1 MIRRGLDNLRIGE
14 LQRFSITGGLA
25 SSYTAL
31 PFFPYKEFYREP
43 LGDSLQG
50 ALALA
55 LKGDADIVRRES
67 NLPEQP

>member
-1 MIRRGLDNLRIGE
+1 MMRRGLDNLRIEE

-25 SSYTAL
+25 SSYAAL
-31 PFFPYKEFYREP
+31 PFFPYKELYREP

-55 LKGDADIVRRES
+55 LKKAT
-67 NLPEQP
+67 PT